1 MPDDPQEEIVNNFV
15 KKVINIAIDTIVA
28 SLVIYFVF
36 GVNLLTAFLDEGFG
50 SIFQTV
56 GSNIYLLLY
65 IVLLVVVSV
74 RAEAMVEAF
83 RSSLR
88 NWKSLLRIVV
98 TILVVVLVYWF
109 LLPPLEV
116 GSLAPVYGLV
126 VQFVIALLFR

>member
-1 MPDDPQEEIVNNFV
+1 MNKFV
-15 KKVINIAIDTIVA
+15 KMAMNIAVDTFVA

-36 GVNLLTAFLDEGFG
+36 GVNLLTAFLNEGFG

-83 RSSLR
+83 KSSLR

-109 LLPPLEV
+109 LMPTLEV
-116 GSLAPVYGLV
+116 GSLVPVCGLV

>member
-1 MPDDPQEEIVNNFV
+1 MNNFV

-83 RSSLR
+83 KSSLR

-109 LLPPLEV
+109 LMPTLEV
-116 GSLAPVYGLV
+116 GSLVPVCGLV

>member
-1 MPDDPQEEIVNNFV
+1 MNKFV
-15 KKVINIAIDTIVA
+15 KKAMNIAVDTFVA

-36 GVNLLTAFLDEGFG
+36 GVNLLTAFLNEGFG

-83 RSSLR
+83 KSSLR

-109 LLPPLEV
+109 LMPTLEV
-116 GSLAPVYGLV
+116 GSLVPVCGLV

>member
-1 MPDDPQEEIVNNFV
+1 MNNFV

-109 LLPPLEV
+109 LLPSLEV